1 MVRSPDRYTQL
12 FDIITC
18 VIQGDTIFLFLF
30 IIYLDFVLRKAIDH
44 DKHLGLTIENERA
57 VDILKPNYRL
67 NSMNTI
73 WKSNLKDKLNKTF
86 FRAAVE
92 SVLVYGSYG
101 L

>member
-1 MVRSPDRYTQL
+1 MCNTRRY
-12 FDIITC
+12 
-18 VIQGDTIFLFLF
+18 DTPFYF
-30 IIYLDFVLRKAIDH
+30 IIYLDFVLRKAVGH
-44 DKHLGLTIENERA
+44 GKHIGLTIENERA
-57 VDILKPNYRL
+57 IYILKPNDRL

-73 WKSNLKDKLNKTF
+73 WKSNLKDKLKKTF